1 MGAPTPTQQLQRQ
14 MTSKHVLKWIDKRWT
29 SSELKGM
36 LERARQGEPALRVLA
51 HKSRTPGRT
60 REPANIPKKQK
71 HLLVNAFA
79 SALYMVTKGGP
90 NDGEAYYQPIL
101 EMNVHEEPARMLEV
115 QTVAEAL
122 KRWA

>member
-1 MGAPTPTQQLQRQ
+1 

>member
-1 MGAPTPTQQLQRQ
+1 
-14 MTSKHVLKWIDKRWT
+14 MTSKLVLKWIDKKWT
-29 SSELKGM
+29 ATELKMM
-36 LERARQGEPALRVLA
+36 LERARQLKPALRVLA

-90 NDGEAYYQPIL
+90 NDGEAYYHSL
-101 EMNVHEEPARMLEV
+101 LMLNVNEEPARM
-115 QTVAEAL
+115 
-122 KRWA
+122 